1 MKLKIGKDIYN
12 FGKKIWSYN
21 RSITGKGTLKTLQEV
36 KKLLPELKIKKVKSG
51 TKAFDWIVPDE
62 WNVEDA
68 YIIDP
73 QEKICSIKKNNLH
86 LVGYSIPVNKK
97 LTFQELNKNF
107 SLYQINLMLFHTKL
121 LIIKKIGVF
130 V

>member
-73 QEKICSIKKNNLH
+73 QGKNM
-86 LVGYSIPVNKK
+86 
-97 LTFQELNKNF
+97 LN
-107 SLYQINLMLFHTKL
+107 
-121 LIIKKIGVF
+121 
-130 V
+130 